1 MITQLE
7 QLNPNGYYTYAD
19 YILWKFQ
26 ERVELFKGRIFP
38 MAAPSVAHQRVSGI
52 LFFTIQ
58 SYLKKKNRN
67 CDVFSAPFDVR
78 LPLPPERATDHKVD
92 TVVQP
97 DLCVVCD
104 ENKLDKRGCVGA
116 PDLVVEILSE
126 GNSSR
131 EMKAKFELY
140 QNAGVSE
147 YWIIDPEHK
156 LAFIYFLDQNTQ
168 KYIPTL
174 ALTSDDA
181 IESNVLEGLSVNLNE
196 LFYRKSNF

>member
-26 ERVELFKGRIFP
+26 ERVELFKGHIFP
-38 MAAPSVAHQRVSGI
+38 MAAPSVTHQRVSSI
-52 LFFTIQ
+52 LHVQIANF
-58 SYLKKKNRN
+58 LKGRN

-78 LPLPPERATDHKVD
+78 LPLPLERATDHKVD

-104 ENKLDKRGCVGA
+104 ESKLDKRGCVGA

-156 LAFIYFLDQNTQ
+156 LAFI
-168 KYIPTL
+168 
-174 ALTSDDA
+174 
-181 IESNVLEGLSVNLNE
+181 
-196 LFYRKSNF
+196 